1 MTGGDDIL
9 IGGINKVSD
18 AVYVRE
24 LHQITCMKYNIG
36 IASEAQTPS
45 GMKGKQVF
53 HPGVE
58 GKGLGPVAAGAAH
71 QRQCRL
77 DPYLE
82 FQRVESNPGRF
93 AHLDPGSPA
102 QAVRQ
107 SRRRVEAEAVLEH

>member
-9 IGGINKVSD
+9 IGGINKASD

-58 GKGLGPVAAGAAH
+58 GKGLGPVAAGCRASHCRSRILA
-71 QRQCRL
+71 QRR
-77 DPYLE
+77 
-82 FQRVESNPGRF
+82 
-93 AHLDPGSPA
+93 
-102 QAVRQ
+102 
-107 SRRRVEAEAVLEH
+107 